1 MKPNDKKSILPVD
14 QRPFSGLIIKGSGR
28 NKYNCPGV
36 DNKARML
43 IIKMADIHTWAII
56 KPVNWYAPASNVKLM
71 FDRLVCMNGGNT
83 DEKLMSYKDPE
94 KAIALEKS
102 EQWKELMINHPEGI
116 TTGFFCYSHHG
127 NNELDNNNLPR
138 ILDYKNY
145 FNGAPKPFQN
155 MRQANAPSV
164 WQCRYGNIKVPE
176 NVWPYADSGVGRK
189 YSDDQS
195 GDVIIDVE
203 HMGKFENG
211 VDSFEK
217 FVEAKR
223 KIKPGRYLV
232 FGYKQPPH
240 FWGELK
246 TGLRALMLRSGK
258 APAAAYHKD
267 NWIYI

>member
-14 QRPFSGLIIKGSGR
+14 KRPFSVLIIKGSGR

-43 IIKMADIHTWAII
+43 IIKMANVHAWAII
-56 KPVNWYAPASNVKLM
+56 GPVNWYAPASNLKLM

-102 EQWKELMINHPEGI
+102 EQWKDLVINHLKGT
-116 TTGFFCYSHHG
+116 TTGFFCYSHQG
-127 NNELDNNNLPR
+127 NDELDNNNLPR
-138 ILDYKNY
+138 ILTHKDY
-145 FNGAPKPFQN
+145 FDGTAEPFKDMQ
-155 MRQANAPSV
+155 QAYATLV
-164 WQCRYGNIKVPE
+164 WQCRYDDIEVLE
-176 NVWPYADSGVGRK
+176 NLSAYADSGGEEK
-189 YSDDQS
+189 YSYNQS

-217 FVEAKR
+217 FVEAKG
-223 KIKPGRYLV
+223 KIKPGRYRV
-232 FGYKQPPH
+232 FGYKQPSH
-240 FWGELK
+240 FWGEIK
-246 TGLRALMLRSGK
+246 TGLRALMLRFGK
-258 APAAAYHKD
+258 APAAYHKD
-267 NWIYI
+267 NWICI